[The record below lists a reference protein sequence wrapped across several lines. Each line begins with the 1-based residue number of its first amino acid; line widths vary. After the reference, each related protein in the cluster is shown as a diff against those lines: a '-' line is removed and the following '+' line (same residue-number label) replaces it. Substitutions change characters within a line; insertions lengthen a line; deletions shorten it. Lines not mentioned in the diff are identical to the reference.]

1 MAIDQFMRG
10 VLRPDSDSDFYPFK
24 KDRKKRI
31 IQIAAN
37 ASMGSGSKRTQKG
50 NTVAKE
56 MILINQRLERKK
68 PEELVGKKGVSEIH
82 QVIKETSKRRDDD
95 A

>member
-1 MAIDQFMRG
+1 
-10 VLRPDSDSDFYPFK
+10 
-24 KDRKKRI
+24 
-31 IQIAAN
+31 
-37 ASMGSGSKRTQKG
+37 MGSGGKRTQKG

-95 A
+95 AQSTIILKSTDEGFTPDKCLLEDVILKK

>member
-10 VLRPDSDSDFYPFK
+10 PQKPESDSDFFPFK

-31 IQIAAN
+31 IQIAAAN
-37 ASMGSGSKRTQKG
+37 KASSASGKRPSKG

-56 MILINQRLERKK
+56 IVLINQRLERKK

-82 QVIKETSKRRDDD
+82 
-95 A
+95 

>member
-1 MAIDQFMRG
+1 M
-10 VLRPDSDSDFYPFK
+10 V
-24 KDRKKRI
+24 
-31 IQIAAN
+31 
-37 ASMGSGSKRTQKG
+37 SGSKRTQKG

-82 QVIKETSKRRDDD
+82 
-95 A
+95 